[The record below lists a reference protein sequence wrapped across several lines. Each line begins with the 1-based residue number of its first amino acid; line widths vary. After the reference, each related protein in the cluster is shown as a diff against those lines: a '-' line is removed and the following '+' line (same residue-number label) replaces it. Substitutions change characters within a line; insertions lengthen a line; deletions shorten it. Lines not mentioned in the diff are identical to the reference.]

1 MKTNINENLFEM
13 VTILDQKKERMKM
26 ILTLTQQQGE
36 LFRLD
41 SIEMLDSNL
50 AQKQACIEDIDRL
63 DKDFEKL
70 YKEIADCKKELLDKC
85 KISIVTETLLK
96 RLQEGTAAIQDMIR
110 QIQKAEAENYQR
122 AAGLV
127 QLVQEN
133 LKETSKE
140 KKAIAVYG
148 RNQLQKA
155 ALDKK
160 Q

>member
-1 MKTNINENLFEM
+1 
-13 VTILDQKKERMKM
+13 
-26 ILTLTQQQGE
+26 
-36 LFRLD
+36 
-41 SIEMLDSNL
+41 MLDSNL
-50 AQKQACIEDIDRL
+50 LQKQACIDDINRL
-63 DKDFEKL
+63 DGEFEKF
-70 YKEIADCKKELLDKC
+70 YVKIKECSGELLDKC

-96 RLQEGTAAIQDMIR
+96 RLQEGTAIIQGMIR
-110 QIQKAEAENYQR
+110 QIQKVEAENYQR

-133 LKETSKE
+133 LKATSKE
-140 KKAIAVYG
+140 KKAITVYG